1 MIGIFDS
8 GSGGLTVLKEIK
20 KLIPKADIVY
30 FGDLK
35 NAPYG
40 NRTPEE
46 IGALT
51 VLGFQKLINHGA
63 TQIVSACNSASANI
77 VLPLLDSFKIKPN
90 NIIEMVGPTVKAFKS
105 SFDRFDKLTTNMLRA
120 TNKVQRILL
129 VATEATIRSGIY
141 QNGFQSLHMDIQTLA
156 LPHLAGA
163 IENKTSHPALL
174 AMIGDALEKYN
185 GTYDTLILGCT
196 HFPLVIDLFAR
207 NIPKGV
213 TIFDPAEVVAREAQN
228 LFLLPNSREWANKE
242 KGSIRFLISK
252 DSDFFREKVAE
263 FFGDGNYKIEVIK

>member
-1 MIGIFDS
+1 MQNKLIGVFDS
-8 GSGGLTVLKEIK
+8 GSGGLTVLCEIK
-20 KLIPKADIVY
+20 KLIPKADIIY

-40 NRTPEE
+40 NKSPEE

-51 VLGFQKLINHGA
+51 VLGFQKLINNGA
-63 TQIVSACNSASANI
+63 SEIVSACNSASANI
-77 VLPLLDSFKIKPN
+77 VLPLLDSFKIKPE
-90 NIIEMVGPTVKAFKS
+90 NIIEMVGPTVRAFS
-105 SFDRFDKLTTNMLRA
+105 ENRDA
-120 TNKVQRILL
+120 RILL
-129 VATEATIRSGIY
+129 IATEATIKSGIY
-141 QNGFQSLHMDIQTLA
+141 QNGFQSLHVDIQTLA

-196 HFPLVIDLFAR
+196 HFPLVIDLFKR
-207 NIPKGV
+207 NIPGGV
-213 TIFDPAEVVAREAQN
+213 TIFDPAEVVAREAQK

-242 KGSIRFLISK
+242 KGSIRFIISK
-252 DSDFFREKVAE
+252 DSDFFREKVSE
-263 FFGDGNYKIEVIK
+263 FFSSENYTIDVLK